1 MRPEHKLNLWLR
13 LMQFLFKCC
22 LFKFCLKIL
31 VYMTTGCW
39 KISSAAMRELFC
51 VVLGIVLS
59 FWRVSDSLPKKKRGI
74 YC

>member
-1 MRPEHKLNLWLR
+1 
-13 LMQFLFKCC
+13 
-22 LFKFCLKIL
+22 
-31 VYMTTGCW
+31 MTTGCW

-59 FWRVSDSLPKKKRGI
+59 FWRVSDSLPKKERGI

>member
-13 LMQFLFKCC
+13 LMQFVT
-22 LFKFCLKIL
+22 L